1 MILIKIFQQKS
12 FTLGCMHLGRQMVMN
27 EKKRINRPL
36 KMSTE
41 ELEQWLHFKRR
52 GSKVPAKKG
61 RGSFKRDKK
70 VNIDF

>member
-1 MILIKIFQQKS
+1 
-12 FTLGCMHLGRQMVMN
+12 
-27 EKKRINRPL
+27 
-36 KMSTE
+36 MSTE